1 MLLEEEAACPA
12 PEPHHSAGPRS
23 HVTGIDPEMQE
34 LFRGQL
40 EFKMRCL
47 SSSLVKTGNQEKTH
61 RNARNFIAN
70 IFKFHFRLIL
80 SSAAKSVRLP
90 HGKHVRVC
98 LEDVLCVG

>member
-1 MLLEEEAACPA
+1 MLLEEEAACPG
-12 PEPHHSAGPRS
+12 PELHHSAGPWS

-47 SSSLVKTGNQEKTH
+47 SSSLVKPGKQKQTH
-61 RNARNFIAN
+61 RNATNFIAN
-70 IFKFHFRLIL
+70 SFKFHFRLIL
-80 SSAAKSVRLP
+80 SSAAKNVRWP
-90 HGKHVRVC
+90 HGKQVCVC